1 MIIRTSRLKC
11 PRVKVRTERGLG
23 TTYSFTLFFGPGL
36 PLGFNNPSAA
46 AELLLTPVFPAFLT
60 PSIGGAIAVK
70 LSVPLGAGVL
80 EFDSEAFSPGEAVAA
95 GSVFDV
101 VDDGGFDSGSSLM
114 IGTGAKRTRLLG
126 ESFRVMIRLFG
137 LFFGLAAVPDA
148 GDALLT
154 EPILILIW

>member
-1 MIIRTSRLKC
+1 
-11 PRVKVRTERGLG
+11 
-23 TTYSFTLFFGPGL
+23 L

-46 AELLLTPVFPAFLT
+46 AELLLTPVFPAFLA
-60 PSIGGAIAVK
+60 PSSGGGIAVE
-70 LSVPLGAGVL
+70 LSAMLGAGVL

-114 IGTGAKRTRLLG
+114 TGTGEKRTRHFG
-126 ESFRVMIRLFG
+126 ESFRVMIRLLG
-137 LFFGLAAVPDA
+137 LFFGFAVVPDA

-154 EPILILIW
+154 EPILVLLW